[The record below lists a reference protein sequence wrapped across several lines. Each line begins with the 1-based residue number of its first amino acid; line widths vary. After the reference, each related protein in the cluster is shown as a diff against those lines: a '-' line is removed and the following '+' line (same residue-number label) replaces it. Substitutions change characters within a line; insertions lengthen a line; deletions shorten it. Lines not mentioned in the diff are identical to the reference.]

1 MNMEDVT
8 FDCFMSLPHKM
19 RKQILNDPDA
29 IKILIRKNLKKKRY
43 DHSLSV
49 ADMARDLARYHHIDE
64 NKAYI
69 AGLLHDCTKYLSN
82 EQHDSYLRYF
92 DPEKTAY
99 PESAKH
105 SFSAKYYLK
114 EKLNFHDRDILNA
127 IYNHTICRSRDRL
140 SIILYIADKREP
152 LRGIDDGIAE
162 LAKKDLYGAFAK
174 LSWDV
179 EKYLKEVKNERFI
192 ENSL

>member
-8 FDCFMSLPHKM
+8 FDSFMSLPHKA
-19 RKQILNDPDA
+19 RKKILNDPELLKA
-29 IKILIRKNLKKKRY
+29 LVKKNLKESRY
-43 DHSLSV
+43 LHSLSV
-49 ADMARDLARYHHIDE
+49 ASMARELARYHHVDE
-64 NKAYI
+64 RKAYI

-82 EQHDSYLRYF
+82 EEHDSYLIYY

-105 SFSAKYYLK
+105 SYSAKFYLK
-114 EKLNFHDRDILNA
+114 EKLNFHDKDILNA

-140 SIILYIADKREP
+140 SVILYIADKREP
-152 LRGIDDGIAE
+152 LRGIDDGIGE
-162 LAKKDLYGAFAK
+162 LAKKDLFGAYAK